1 MTVYISTGGFF
12 NETTDL
18 VIKNFQKHGIVN
30 VELSGGSYKPN
41 LIKNLI
47 KVKKDFNFSAHNYF
61 PPPKKPF
68 VLNLASFDKKDTAE

>member
-30 VELSGGSYKPN
+30 VELSGGCLLYTSPSPR
-41 LIKNLI
+41 
-47 KVKKDFNFSAHNYF
+47 D
-61 PPPKKPF
+61 
-68 VLNLASFDKKDTAE
+68 